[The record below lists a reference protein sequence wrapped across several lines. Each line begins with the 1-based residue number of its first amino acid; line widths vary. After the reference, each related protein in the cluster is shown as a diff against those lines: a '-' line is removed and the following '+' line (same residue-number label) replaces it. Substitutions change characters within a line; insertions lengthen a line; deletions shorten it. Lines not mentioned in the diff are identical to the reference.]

1 MTGTNSP
8 STNSPS
14 AESTSTEST
23 SAESS
28 STASTP
34 TTDPGYTL
42 TVESR
47 VATVTLTRGDRANAV
62 TIAATEELADRLDVL
77 ADDDDVWALVIT
89 GRGRYFSSGLDLHD
103 AARPEVSARIA
114 AMLSGGRHRSLHEAI
129 LQWPK
134 PTVAAINGTAVG
146 GGLEM
151 ALACDLRIA
160 VAGAQLALPEAKRGM
175 GAVFAAVVLPRIV
188 PRALAYELLYLGEPI
203 TTQTALQWGLVNRV
217 VTADEFDDAVAELV
231 GRLVAN
237 APLTQRKIKA
247 LNTEAQTL
255 PVSTA
260 MRLSVGPDPYAST
273 DRVEG
278 IRAWRE
284 RRAPQ
289 WTAR

>member
-1 MTGTNSP
+1 M
-8 STNSPS
+8 
-14 AESTSTEST
+14 TSTEST
-23 SAESS
+23 PAVD
-28 STASTP
+28 
-34 TTDPGYTL
+34 TDDPRFTL
-42 TVESR
+42 TVEDR
-47 VATVTLTRGDRANAV
+47 VATVRLTREDRANAV
-62 TIAATEELADRLDVL
+62 TISATEELAERLDAL
-77 ADDDDVWALVIT
+77 ADDDDVRALVIT
-89 GRGRYFSSGLDLHD
+89 GTGRYFSSGLDLHD

-114 AMLSGGRHRSLHEAI
+114 TMLSSGRHRSLHEAI

-160 VAGAQLALPEAKRGM
+160 VAGTQLALPEAKRGM

-188 PRALAYELLYLGEPI
+188 PRALAYEMLYLGEP
-203 TTQTALQWGLVNRV
+203 TTAETALQWGLVNRV
-217 VTADEFDDAVAELV
+217 VAADEFDAAVADLV

-247 LNTEAQTL
+247 LNTEAQNL

-260 MRLSVGPDPYAST
+260 VRLGVGPDPYASA
-273 DRVEG
+273 DRLEG

-284 RRAPQ
+284 RRETR